1 MTEKQLINTIKY
13 SPIVVLPFIIIV
25 IFILEAINFKKSF
38 DENYNRVSQ
47 TLIEKEKKL
56 LEKNSNIAIEILEY
70 NASQNNQKIAEN
82 IIFDIFKN
90 INQKTNDYFFIF
102 NSDGKVIIHGYLK
115 ELEGINLKDSDVKHY
130 KDATNKIID
139 EKNYSN
145 FIEYFWQHPKTN
157 RLEKKISFIQNI
169 PNTNLI
175 IGSGFYPNDLT
186 KIAQNQK
193 DILEKE
199 YKNRL
204 NGAIALSS
212 FMIIISMF
220 LAKNIS
226 NRLVFTFEN
235 LHKSIYE
242 KDEALE
248 HLQNDLEN
256 RVLTRTQRIQNKFNE
271 METLASIDSLT
282 KIYNRFAFFNEIEQ
296 LKGKNFCLIMFDIDH
311 FKNIND
317 TYGHDKGDY
326 VLSELCKV
334 VDNKLRNGDIFARI
348 GGEEFVI
355 IFPSTTIQAAI
366 SIANRIRKD
375 IENYDFKD
383 IPKVTVSLGVIEVKN
398 FISHET
404 ILKNV
409 DIALYEAKS
418 SGRNKVVVFGALS

>member
-1 MTEKQLINTIKY
+1 
-13 SPIVVLPFIIIV
+13 
-25 IFILEAINFKKSF
+25 
-38 DENYNRVSQ
+38 
-47 TLIEKEKKL
+47 
-56 LEKNSNIAIEILEY
+56 
-70 NASQNNQKIAEN
+70 
-82 IIFDIFKN
+82 
-90 INQKTNDYFFIF
+90 
-102 NSDGKVIIHGYLK
+102 
-115 ELEGINLKDSDVKHY
+115 
-130 KDATNKIID
+130 
-139 EKNYSN
+139 
-145 FIEYFWQHPKTN
+145 
-157 RLEKKISFIQNI
+157 
-169 PNTNLI
+169 
-175 IGSGFYPNDLT
+175 
-186 KIAQNQK
+186 
-193 DILEKE
+193 
-199 YKNRL
+199 
-204 NGAIALSS
+204 
-212 FMIIISMF
+212 
-220 LAKNIS
+220 
-226 NRLVFTFEN
+226 
-235 LHKSIYE
+235 
-242 KDEALE
+242 
-248 HLQNDLEN
+248 
-256 RVLTRTQRIQNKFNE
+256 